1 MRSLLYKL
9 VLFLFCLSAPLIAAD
24 AVYDLSA
31 TLATDAQTIAL
42 VGGKSVKLKSVRNKG
57 DRVLFIDTLPQ
68 ANWGHPAFIRIVDA
82 EGKLR
87 EEIKTDRPPVEM
99 GQVLSHPLQAL
110 DGKVPTF
117 AVKDLD
123 GKYKVEEPERYYALL
138 INGRAELRH
147 WNDLS
152 FLYRTLT
159 TVYGYKKENIW
170 VADSAFKSRNA
181 DLDGDGW
188 EDIQYGSTL
197 GEIRN
202 VIAELASKI
211 QENDHLVLVI
221 NDHGSTRDGEST
233 LVLSDGEMGAREFGE
248 LLKTLPVKTL
258 LAVYEQCFS
267 GGFVRPTAGG
277 HRVAMAASTD
287 SEYSFASMDLMF
299 NEFLYHVIAAFAHQ
313 THEGTPLSADRD
325 RNGEITAQEAYA
337 YAVAHDMRR
346 ESPFMESGAN
356 AGSAQRIGLGF
367 IR

>member
-1 MRSLLYKL
+1 MKHLLGFV
-9 VLFLFCLSAPLIAAD
+9 VLAMCVVLPARAAE
-24 AVYDLSA
+24 AVYDISA
-31 TLATDAQTIAL
+31 TITTGARSIPM
-42 VGGKSVKLKSVRNKG
+42 VGGQELGLKSPLSEG
-57 DRVLFIDTLPQ
+57 DKVLFIDTMPD
-68 ANWGHPAFIRIVDA
+68 ANWGHPAFVRVLSA
-82 EGKLR
+82 AGKLR
-87 EEIKTDRPPVEM
+87 EEIKTNRPPEKM
-99 GQVLSHPLQAL
+99 GAVISHPFGPL
-110 DGKVPTF
+110 DGRAPTF
-117 AVKDLD
+117 NVKDLD
-123 GKYKVEEPERYYALL
+123 GKYKVEEPQRYYALL

-147 WNDLS
+147 WNDFS

-188 EDIQYGSTL
+188 DDIQYGSTL
-197 GEIRN
+197 GEIRA

-211 QENDHLVLVI
+211 QENDQLVLVI

-248 LLKTLPVKTL
+248 LLKTLPVKSL

-267 GGFVRPTAGG
+267 GGFVRPSAGG
-277 HRVAMAASTD
+277 KRVAMAASTD

-325 RNGEITAQEAYA
+325 SNGEITAQEAYA
-337 YAVAHDMRR
+337 YAVAQDRRR
-346 ESPFMESGAN
+346 ESPFLESGSN
-356 AGSAQRIGLGF
+356 AGGAQRIGIGF

>member
-1 MRSLLYKL
+1 MAAFFYSLSFVL
-9 VLFLFCLSAPLIAAD
+9 VFWACGLSAAEAL
-24 AVYDLSA
+24 YDLTGTLGA
-31 TLATDAQTIAL
+31 TAQSIVLA
-42 VGGKSVKLKSVRNKG
+42 GGKSVSLLSPLQKD
-57 DRVLFIDTLPQ
+57 DRVLFADTLPQ
-68 ANWGHPAFIRIVDA
+68 ANWGHPAFIRIV
-82 EGKLR
+82 GKDGK
-87 EEIKTDRPPVEM
+87 IKQEVRTDRPPIDL
-99 GQVLSHPLQAL
+99 GTILSHPLLAL
-110 DGKVPTF
+110 DGRAPTF
-117 AVKDLD
+117 AIKDLD
-123 GKYKVEEPERYYALL
+123 GKFKVEEPQRYYALL

-147 WNDLS
+147 WNDFA

-197 GEIRN
+197 SEIKG

-211 QENDHLVLVI
+211 QQTDQLLLVI

-248 LLKTLPVKTL
+248 LLKTLPVKSL

-277 HRVAMAASTD
+277 KRVAMAASTD

-313 THEGTPLSADRD
+313 THQGTAVHADRD
-325 RNGEITAQEAYA
+325 ANGEVTAQEAYA
-337 YAVAHDMRR
+337 YAVAQDRRR
-346 ESPFMESGAN
+346 ESPFLESGSN
-356 AGSAQRIGLGF
+356 AGGAQRVGLGF